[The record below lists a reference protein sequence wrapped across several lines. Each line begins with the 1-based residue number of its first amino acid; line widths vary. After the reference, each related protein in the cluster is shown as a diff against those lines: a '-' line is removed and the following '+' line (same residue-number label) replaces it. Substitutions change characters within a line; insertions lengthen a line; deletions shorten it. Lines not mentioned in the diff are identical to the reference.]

1 MIKTASIAY
10 NVASFICA
18 LFVLES
24 GADKF
29 IDHTAIVAERTG
41 IPESV
46 IGLLTAGAEWEEL
59 AVVVVCVL
67 RHRSSLA
74 AGNIIGSAISNILGA
89 FSLGLIFRSNEEVTV
104 FDASARAY
112 TLGMLLVNGLIV
124 ALQACNSLGLST
136 VFGGVLIV
144 IFALY
149 IVSVAYLIFKG
160 RLTAP
165 ESDSD
170 SDSDSDSES
179 DEESNHNDIASR
191 QISSTTPL
199 LATTHTL
206 PTSNYKHS
214 ISYHVAILLLGFLA
228 ILLSSFVLSNASS
241 SIAEESGISE
251 VLFGVVFLSIATTLP
266 EKFIA
271 VMSGSRNRSGILVA
285 NTVGSNI
292 FLLSLCLGILWVS
305 TDGELDGGTVNIAEM
320 GALLGSSLFMTLVVW
335 FGARVSRLAG
345 VMMLIGYVAFL
356 VLEFTTVERT

>member
-1 MIKTASIAY
+1 MIAIATA
-10 NVASFICA
+10 
-18 LFVLES
+18 
-24 GADKF
+24 
-29 IDHTAIVAERTG
+29 
-41 IPESV
+41 
-46 IGLLTAGAEWEEL
+46 
-59 AVVVVCVL
+59 
-67 RHRSSLA
+67 
-74 AGNIIGSAISNILGA
+74 
-89 FSLGLIFRSNEEVTV
+89 TV
-104 FDASARAY
+104 RA
-112 TLGMLLVNGLIV
+112 T
-124 ALQACNSLGLST
+124 
-136 VFGGVLIV
+136 
-144 IFALY
+144 
-149 IVSVAYLIFKG
+149 KK
-160 RLTAP
+160 
-165 ESDSD
+165 
-170 SDSDSDSES
+170 
-179 DEESNHNDIASR
+179 
-191 QISSTTPL
+191 
-199 LATTHTL
+199 ATTTTSRAGRSVRPL
-206 PTSNYKHS
+206 PYWQQLILFLPQSYKHS
-214 ISYHVAILLLGFLA
+214 IAYHVAILLLGFLA